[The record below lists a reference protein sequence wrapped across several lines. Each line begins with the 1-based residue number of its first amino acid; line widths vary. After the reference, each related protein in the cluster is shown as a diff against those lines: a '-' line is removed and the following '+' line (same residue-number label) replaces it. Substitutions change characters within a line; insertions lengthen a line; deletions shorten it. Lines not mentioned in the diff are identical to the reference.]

1 MRPYFF
7 FSYARRD
14 HLAGG
19 AFVDQFF
26 TDLRDELARIEPEAG
41 PGELAYRDTERLRIG
56 DDWERQLSRMLGAS
70 RTMVALYSPAYFA
83 SPYCGKEW
91 TAFDY
96 RTRSHEEQTGESV
109 PALIPVLWEPPPE
122 ELPAEVLR
130 IQYMQHDFGAEY
142 ATGGLRHLL
151 RTDPQGMAYRK
162 VVRVIAER
170 IREAASWRVAELRD
184 LDLGQVEGCF
194 PVEEVAPVA
203 TRSSLVRLF
212 VAAGRAGDPPA
223 VVWAVGTGGA
233 VNGEWFPAQ
242 RSEADGVRADGARTD
257 GVWADGVRT
266 DGASGRGAAGG
277 GLANGGPAG
286 PDGPYQ
292 GGWYGAHPRDWAPY
306 HPPRLP
312 SLAVQAQ
319 QVITRAGH
327 STSLETVGPD
337 LADALDRARENNEVS
352 VLLVD
357 PWAAGAE
364 PFRQALRDFDR
375 QNHPV
380 TAVLLPDST
389 DDPPAGP
396 ARARLWEGVR
406 EVFARTWLHR
416 SGPEPL
422 FRIHIRRERFE
433 RELLS
438 TVTVAQNRLL
448 DQLDDDPVAAR
459 AQFGLGP
466 DPRPMPGLTI
476 PAWPPVPPAPPV
488 SPGPPVP
495 RPGNAPGT
503 GAGTGAGAGAGTGA
517 GAGPGPRGALREETV
532 PLTNR
537 APSEGEADR

>member
-1 MRPYFF
+1 MVKTFTVSVGGCWVRPYFF

-14 HLAGG
+14 QMVGG

-41 PGELAYRDTERLRIG
+41 PGELAYRDTERLRVG
-56 DDWERQLSRMLGAS
+56 DDWERQLSRMVGSS

-83 SPYCGKEW
+83 SDYCGKEW
-91 TAFDY
+91 TAFDA
-96 RTRSHEEQTGESV
+96 RTRRHEEQTGDSV

-122 ELPAEVLR
+122 DLPAEVRR
-130 IQYMQHDFGAEY
+130 IQYIQHDFGPEY

-151 RTDPQGMAYRK
+151 RTDPHGTAYRL

-170 IREAASWRVAELRD
+170 VREAAGWRVTELRD
-184 LDLGQVEGCF
+184 LDLGRVEGCF
-194 PVEEVAPVA
+194 PVPEIAPVA
-203 TRSSLVRLF
+203 VRSSLVRLF
-212 VAAGRAGDPPA
+212 VAARWSGDHRSA
-223 VVWAVGTGGA
+223 AAAAATGDR
-233 VNGEWFPAQ
+233 VPAQ
-242 RSEADGVRADGARTD
+242 RSEGTAAVGADDADGADARY
-257 GVWADGVRT
+257 R
-266 DGASGRGAAGG
+266 
-277 GLANGGPAG
+277 
-286 PDGPYQ
+286 

-337 LADALDRARENNEVS
+337 LGEALDRARENNEVS

-357 PWAAGAE
+357 PWAAGRD
-364 PFRQALRDFDR
+364 PYRQALRDFDR

-380 TAVLLPDST
+380 TAVLLPDSSE
-389 DDPPAGP
+389 DPPPGP

-422 FRIHIRRERFE
+422 FRVHVRRERFE

-448 DQLDDDPVAAR
+448 DQIDDDPVTAR
-459 AQFGLGP
+459 AQFGIGP

-476 PAWPPVPPAPPV
+476 PAWPPPARSRPPEPPDPPEPPEDPPAQA
-488 SPGPPVP
+488 GPRVP
-495 RPGNAPGT
+495 RPGSTPGNGAAP
-503 GAGTGAGAGAGTGA
+503 AARAV
-517 GAGPGPRGALREETV
+517 RREETV
-532 PLTNR
+532 PPATR

>member
-91 TAFDY
+91 TAFDG
-96 RTRSHEEQTGESV
+96 RTRRHEEQTGESV

-122 ELPAEVLR
+122 DLPAEVRR

-151 RTDPQGMAYRK
+151 RTDPQGTAYRK

-194 PVEEVAPVA
+194 PVEEAAPVA
-203 TRSSLVRLF
+203 ARSSLVRLF
-212 VAAGRAGDPPA
+212 VAARRAGDPPA
-223 VVWAVGTGGA
+223 VVGGAGA
-233 VNGEWFPAQ
+233 VNGDRFPAQ
-242 RSEADGVRADGARTD
+242 RSEADS
-257 GVWADGVRT
+257 VRT
-266 DGASGRGAAGG
+266 DRAAAGG
-277 GLANGGPAG
+277 DLADGRPGG

-476 PAWPPVPPAPPV
+476 PAWPPVPPEPPA
-488 SPGPPVP
+488 SPGPPLP

-503 GAGTGAGAGAGTGA
+503 GNTPGAGAGAGGA
-517 GAGPGPRGALREETV
+517 PGPRGALREETV